1 RAEWFLLDNRKVRHA
16 AIGLFC
22 CGISFYLT
30 ALAIYMVLVLGLR
43 AGIPGACIL
52 SSGILVLLITV
63 THTLVQASRVPRH
76 SHPGASQSLYEND
89 SAQQGE
95 SSSPSDLSKNAA
107 AHQSRPE
114 IHRKFS
120 FPAFLE
126 RKSQ

>member
-63 THTLVQASRVPRH
+63 THTLLQASRVSQH
-76 SHPGASQSLYEND
+76 SHPEPSQSLYEND

-95 SSSPSDLSKNAA
+95 SSPGDLNKSVAVPLP
-107 AHQSRPE
+107 RPE
-114 IHRKFS
+114 IHREFS

-126 RKSQ
+126 HKSQL